1 MWRILALI
9 IVVGLVAWPDQAAA
23 ICRIHTPDV
32 AFEQADVIFSGRVTS
47 TDDATKDPPWI
58 STIKV
63 DHVWKGEVA
72 PIAQVSVG
80 GMYRIPFESGTDYLV
95 YGFREPD
102 TIRIHTDACTGTG
115 RIDESGAYLDHLNR
129 TVPTRQPWVA
139 IGIALLLLAG
149 IALVLRARPR
159 MRRIGPPASS

>member
-72 PIAQVSVG
+72 PIAQVSVS

-95 YGFREPD
+95 YGTHEPN
-102 TIRIHTDACTGTG
+102 TIRIHTDSCTGTG
-115 RIDESGAYLDHLNR
+115 RLDESSAYLEHLNR
-129 TVPTRQPWVA
+129 TVPTRKPWVA

-149 IALVLRARPR
+149 ITLVIRAPR
-159 MRRIGPPASS
+159 MTRIGPPASS